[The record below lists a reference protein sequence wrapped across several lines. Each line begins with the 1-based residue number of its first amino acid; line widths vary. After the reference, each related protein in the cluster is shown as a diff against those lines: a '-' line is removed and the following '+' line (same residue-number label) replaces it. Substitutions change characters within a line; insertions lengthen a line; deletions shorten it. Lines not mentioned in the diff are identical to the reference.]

1 MLQNCD
7 LTVEQEKEVGLTS
20 KTKFQRINFFVNHYY
35 QSINCY
41 VNFNQ
46 PTLIFSI
53 RNQVLELALIKDRLK
68 RVTLDQGHPQNE
80 ALFKLVAQKICLT
93 ND

>member
-1 MLQNCD
+1 MLQNCG
-7 LTVEQEKEVGLTS
+7 LTVEQEKEVGLNS
-20 KTKFQRINFFVNHYY
+20 RTKFQRINLFDNFYY
-35 QSINCY
+35 QSN

-46 PTLIFSI
+46 PTLIFLI
-53 RNQVLELALIKDRLK
+53 RNQVLGLAMTKGRLK